1 MERRDDRLSIVA
13 VGADVEGK
21 AGTADFAYLIVTIKR
36 GFAIPT
42 TLAEFSWNASANPSH
57 LHDVHFTAARANAL
71 HLRFDETLPLGNL
84 IRL

>member
-1 MERRDDRLSIVA
+1 
-13 VGADVEGK
+13 VEGK

-57 LHDVHFTAARANAL
+57 LHDVHFTAARADTR
-71 HLRFDETLPLGNL
+71 HLRFAEPFNLGHL
-84 IRL
+84 VKLWVSIL